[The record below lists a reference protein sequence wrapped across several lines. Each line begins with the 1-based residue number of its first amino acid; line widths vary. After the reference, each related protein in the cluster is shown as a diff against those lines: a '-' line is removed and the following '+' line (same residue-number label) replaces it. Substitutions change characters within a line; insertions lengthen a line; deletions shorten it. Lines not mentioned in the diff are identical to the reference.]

1 MLYLNPNSGTP
12 SIDKSSH
19 LFIRAQN
26 NTNNTNPYNYLNT
39 EQYKEIDLE
48 AGKYYFMK
56 AYFKRN
62 QAGDSFK
69 VYG

>member
-1 MLYLNPNSGTP
+1 MP

-19 LFIRAQN
+19 LFIEAFN
-26 NTNNTNPYNYLNT
+26 KSVNVNPYEYLHT
-39 EQYKEIDLE
+39 DQYKEIDLE

-62 QAGDSFK
+62 ITGDSFK
-69 VYG
+69 VYA